1 MEDRMPI
8 NFSDASG
15 GFKSL
20 IPDNAPVIVQMSVI
34 SGGAGQHGELSRAT
48 TGTEMLKCKFTV
60 VSGEHVQKVFYDNFI
75 VDPTK
80 ERAMAISH
88 GKLKSI
94 LDSALN
100 IDPKDVTSAEARAR
114 RDRDYKDFDGLRF
127 IAVAGIEG
135 EKTENGNTFPPKNV
149 LAGVITNDHP
159 DWGKYGPIAQVQ
171 SAPSAATPAAA
182 PANAAVVPPM
192 PVQKPKWAED

>member
-1 MEDRMPI
+1 MPI

-15 GFKSL
+15 GFNSL
-20 IPDNAPVIVQMSVI
+20 IPDNPSVIVQMSVI
-34 SGGAGQHGELSRAT
+34 GGGAGQHGELSRAT
-48 TGTEMLKCKFTV
+48 TGTEMLKCKFV
-60 VSGEHVQKVFYDNFI
+60 VLSGEHAQKVFYNNFI

-80 ERAMAISH
+80 ERATAISH

-94 LDSALN
+94 LDSAFN

-127 IAVAGIEG
+127 IAVAGIEA
-135 EKTENGNTFPPKNV
+135 EKIENGNTYPPKNV

-171 SAPSAATPAAA
+171 SALSTATPATT
-182 PANAAVVPPM
+182 PVNGPVVPPM
-192 PVQKPKWAED
+192 PVQKPKWAEG

>member
-1 MEDRMPI
+1 MPI
-8 NFSDASG
+8 NFSDAAG
-15 GFKSL
+15 GFNSL
-20 IPDNAPVIVQMSVI
+20 IPDNTPVIVQMSVI
-34 SGGAGQHGELSRAT
+34 GGGAGQHGELSRAA

-60 VSGEHVQKVFYDNFI
+60 VSGEHAQKVFYNNFI

-80 ERAMAISH
+80 ERATSISH

-94 LDSALN
+94 LDSAFN
-100 IDPKDVTSAEARAR
+100 IDPKDVTSAEARTR

-135 EKTENGNTFPPKNV
+135 EKTENGNTYPPKNV

-159 DWGKYGPIAQVQ
+159 DWGKYGPIPRVQ
-171 SAPSAATPAAA
+171 SAPSTATPATA
-182 PANAAVVPPM
+182 PINGPDVPPM
-192 PVQKPKWAED
+192 PVQKPKWAEN

>member
-1 MEDRMPI
+1 MPI

-15 GFKSL
+15 GFNGL
-20 IPDNAPVIVQMSVI
+20 IPDNTPVVVQMSVI
-34 SGGAGQHGELSRAT
+34 GGGAGQHGELSRAT

-60 VSGEHVQKVFYDNFI
+60 VSGEHAQKVFYNNFI

-80 ERAMAISH
+80 ERATAISH

-94 LDSALN
+94 LDSAFD
-100 IDPKDVTSAEARAR
+100 IDPKDVTSAEARTR
-114 RDRDYKDFDGLRF
+114 RDRDYQDFDGLRF

-135 EKTENGNTFPPKNV
+135 EKTENGNTYPPKNV

-159 DWGKYGPIAQVQ
+159 DWGKYGPVAQVQ
-171 SAPSAATPAAA
+171 SAPSAAA
-182 PANAAVVPPM
+182 PANAPVVPPM

>member
-1 MEDRMPI
+1 MAI

-15 GFKSL
+15 GFNSL
-20 IPDNAPVIVQMSVI
+20 IPDNTPVIVQIGVI
-34 SGGAGQHGELSRAT
+34 GGGAGQYGELTRAT

-60 VSGEHVQKVFYDNFI
+60 VSGEHAQKVFYNNFI

-80 ERAMAISH
+80 ERATAISH

-94 LDSALN
+94 LDSAFN
-100 IDPKDVTSAEARAR
+100 IDPKDVTSAEARAK

-127 IAVAGIEG
+127 VAIAGIEG
-135 EKTENGNTFPPKNV
+135 EKTENGNTYPPKNV
-149 LAGVITNDHP
+149 LANVMTNDHP

-171 SAPSAATPAAA
+171 SAPSAAAS
-182 PANAAVVPPM
+182 ANAPVVPPM
-192 PVQKPKWAED
+192 PVEKPKWAEG